1 MIVDKIGSRQ
11 VSKSGQVEEHVVRNG
26 SKAGASLSR
35 RTLLSGA
42 LAAPLILRG
51 GSAFADD
58 ALSVRVDFAPWGV
71 HSGLHLSAAKGWFKQ
86 DRLAIDIQDGT
97 GTLNT
102 INLVAAGSVD
112 VGLVQLGPMAIARG
126 QGLPVTSFAGFL
138 RKSDLAVIV
147 DAKTGPKTPK
157 ELAGKK
163 LTCFANSMWAPYID
177 VYFKRIGLARGEG
190 PDKVNVVMVSP
201 AAMVPTYASGGADGF
216 MSLKEFGEPYVD
228 ETRPS
233 HSLLSADVGVAFPSY
248 GLIAT
253 EATVQKKKDALGRL
267 AANQR
272 KAWEYIFASPA
283 NIDEAAKAVVA
294 NRADKQLNFNI
305 IRKQIALS
313 QEFIDTKN
321 TKGKPIGWQS
331 EDDWK
336 EALAQMVEAGQ
347 IKGDIKP
354 ASYFTNEFFSS

>member
-1 MIVDKIGSRQ
+1 M
-11 VSKSGQVEEHVVRNG
+11 
-26 SKAGASLSR
+26 
-35 RTLLSGA
+35 
-42 LAAPLILRG
+42 
-51 GSAFADD
+51 
-58 ALSVRVDFAPWGV
+58 
-71 HSGLHLSAAKGWFKQ
+71 
-86 DRLAIDIQDGT
+86 
-97 GTLNT
+97 
-102 INLVAAGSVD
+102 
-112 VGLVQLGPMAIARG
+112 
-126 QGLPVTSFAGFL
+126 
-138 RKSDLAVIV
+138 
-147 DAKTGPKTPK
+147 
-157 ELAGKK
+157 
-163 LTCFANSMWAPYID
+163 
-177 VYFKRIGLARGEG
+177 
-190 PDKVNVVMVSP
+190 
-201 AAMVPTYASGGADGF
+201 
-216 MSLKEFGEPYVD
+216 
-228 ETRPS
+228 
-233 HSLLSADVGVAFPSY
+233 AFPSY

-294 NRADKQLNFNI
+294 NRADKQLNLNI